1 MVFSFFSYPLHH
13 GFGYQLSVIWW
24 GMIGAGFCAIL
35 AIGMHGMLFVFIIL
49 FSQQERLHSICL
61 QLHEIDFLSKG
72 CSARALHVYVFL
84 FLFFYINVTKIP
96 RR

>member
-1 MVFSFFSYPLHH
+1 MAFSFFSYPLRH

-35 AIGMHGMLFVFIIL
+35 AIGMHGMLFIFIIL

-61 QLHEIDFLSKG
+61 QLHEIDFLSKRVLG
-72 CSARALHVYVFL
+72 GMQW
-84 FLFFYINVTKIP
+84 
-96 RR
+96 